1 MNESEKGKYWAYG
14 FIQEKRKEE
23 LNDETIFKLACKEL
37 YPDCTQDYTPTNNRS
52 FFESAM
58 AVLLTLTDS
67 PREPGFHGRGVTL
80 FPLYVEGFL
89 KALQGLK
96 EPEGNR
102 RGPIVSQAGYA
113 VGLKYMARLKDD
125 YFKHVLL
132 KQYDEHLI
140 ELDEEAAEKKRR
152 MDKTEKE
159 MKQREDDRKFT

>member
-1 MNESEKGKYWAYG
+1 MNEFDKGKYWALG
-14 FIQEKRKEE
+14 FIQEKLAED
-23 LNDETIFKLACKEL
+23 LNNETIFKLACKEL
-37 YPDCTQDYTPTNNRS
+37 YPDYKKDSNPANNRS

-58 AVLLTLTDS
+58 EVLMPLTDS
-67 PREPGFHGRGVTL
+67 TREPGFHGRGVTL